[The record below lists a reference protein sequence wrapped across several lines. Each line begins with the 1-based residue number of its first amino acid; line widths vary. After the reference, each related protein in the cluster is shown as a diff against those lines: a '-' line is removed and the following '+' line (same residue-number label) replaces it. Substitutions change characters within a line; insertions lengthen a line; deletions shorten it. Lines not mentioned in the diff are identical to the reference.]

1 MKPILAPLSCSVFIM
16 IVFVLFTDVT
26 CNLLP
31 SCVFPRSGHVCS
43 RIKSVVVE
51 KEVCRLEISGDQLLL
66 GCVPGHFG
74 NLVNNNYSLL
84 MVCFSCCI

>member
-1 MKPILAPLSCSVFIM
+1 M

-31 SCVFPRSGHVCS
+31 SCVFPRSSHVCS

-74 NLVNNNYSLL
+74 NLVNNNY
-84 MVCFSCCI
+84 